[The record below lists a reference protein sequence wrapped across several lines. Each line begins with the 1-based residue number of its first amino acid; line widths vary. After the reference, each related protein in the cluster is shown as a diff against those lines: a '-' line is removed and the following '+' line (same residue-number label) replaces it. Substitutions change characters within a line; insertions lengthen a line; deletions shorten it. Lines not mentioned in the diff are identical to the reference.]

1 MNTQRNKKNKTL
13 LKLANSSKSIRIR
26 VVSWRGCN
34 IRRDMS
40 DKKIWRRAG
49 MPRKWS
55 DSSALP
61 FAWFSPFGDGRELTL
76 LIDNDN
82 KLYYKKSSDKTITQ
96 LASLSAKPILA
107 KTSTEGF
114 IRLLLRH
121 SPDVYLTYDRDL
133 TVTFHG
139 EMPALPAVRIMASEF
154 NTLYTKVPA
163 ISLSGSSQST
173 SGSQL
178 NSADCRLLTNTLIDS
193 YNTLMQSAKNSRY
206 CVQPVMTRYRLLDAA
221 GNSLAVGPTIAL
233 STADGFSASGSI
245 IQTSSDSLQ
254 TLSEGRIEMGVYRP
268 ALITPDT
275 LPAPWNKLVSKLV
288 IEMTDEIDPLDGN
301 LSAPHAI
308 QRNSQSGLV
317 TVTSHLPG
325 FAVGTTIDRGRLQ
338 SLGLSAM
345 NSPMRVAAEFNNPFG
360 GGIAAAGSIV
370 TFSAP
375 DSSSATISLD
385 NDSVGTEM
393 RTWSTALDTG
403 RETILCN
410 PLRRSIGGWSPD
422 CFIASRDAAT
432 SSNWRL
438 ATSVLL
444 STPAGDIRVK
454 NEYNGVGLAPTS
466 LGSVISY
473 PSEDASEIRF
483 SYLSPN
489 GVVYEADF
497 PLTPII
503 GRGCATYV
511 SPGMERI
518 TLTKTVTSYLPLGS
532 TPTAKLET
540 GVAEIYH
547 SSDIGQLVDS
557 YRVSTSP
564 IHAVKVVP
572 RSGSGWDFSRLKLL
586 FFGESGIHLATLG
599 CNATF
604 NSVAPIDI
612 RPINSANAVTDAT
625 ASTGAA
631 IIVYA
636 GDDLISI
643 SGQKV
648 KTLVASLPQQIK
660 TKVAR
665 FDNVAIGWEERFN
678 EIWLTTSLPDIP
690 LLRITENGDII
701 EARLPEIS
709 TPYDVT
715 TISNSALRFCQI
727 GATLL
732 LATDTTTYNLSD
744 EELSRLLAV
753 SLQKRLQA
761 EGIPEWLTVNIFAS
775 TISGSFT
782 LSGDRGTEIAERLL
796 RINMS
801 GAVNSPIS
809 VRLAT
814 PYRQWFESS
823 IDIEASADL
832 TIHDEIFSQ

>member
-1 MNTQRNKKNKTL
+1 MKNSAL
-13 LKLANSSKSIRIR
+13 LKFANSPKQIKMKVIH
-26 VVSWRGCN
+26 WRGCN
-34 IRRDMS
+34 IRRDKY

-55 DSSALP
+55 NSGALP
-61 FAWFSPFGDGRELTL
+61 FAWFSPFNDGRELTL
-76 LIDNDN
+76 LIDNKN
-82 KLYYKKSSDKTITQ
+82 KLYYKNSGDKTITL

-114 IRLLLRH
+114 IRLLLKH

-133 TVTFHG
+133 MVTLHG
-139 EMPALPAVRIMASEF
+139 EMPEIPAIRIMASGF

-163 ISLSGSSQST
+163 ISLSGTSQST

-178 NSADCRLLTNTLIDS
+178 NSTDCRLLTNTLIDS
-193 YNTLMQSAKNSRY
+193 YNTLIQSAKNSRY
-206 CVQPVMTRYRLLDAA
+206 CAQPVMTRYRLLDAA

-233 STADGFSASGSI
+233 STADGFSATSSI
-245 IQTSSDSLQ
+245 TQTSSDSLQ

-268 ALITPDT
+268 AVIAPNE
-275 LPAPWNKLVSKLV
+275 LPAPWNKLISKLV
-288 IEMTDEIDPLDGN
+288 IEMTDEIDPLDSN

-325 FAVGTTIDRGRLQ
+325 FAVGTTIDKGRLQ
-338 SLGLSAM
+338 SLGQSAM
-345 NSPMRVAAEFNNPFG
+345 KAPMRIAAEFNNPFG
-360 GGIAAAGSIV
+360 GGIASAGSIV

-375 DSSSATISLD
+375 ESSSATTSSD
-385 NDSVGTEM
+385 NDSVGVEM
-393 RTWSTALDTG
+393 RSWSAALDTG
-403 RETILCN
+403 KETILCN
-410 PLRRSIGGWSPD
+410 PLLRSLGGWSPD
-422 CFIASRDAAT
+422 CFIASRDAEIST
-432 SSNWRL
+432 SWRL
-438 ATSVLL
+438 ATSVKL
-444 STPAGDIRVK
+444 STPAGDVRVK

-483 SYLSPN
+483 TYLSPN

-503 GRGCATYV
+503 GRGYASYV

-518 TLTKTVTSYLPLGS
+518 LLTKTVSSYLPLGS
-532 TPTAKLET
+532 TPTARLET

-564 IHAVKVVP
+564 IHTVKVAP

-586 FFGESGIHLATLG
+586 FFGESGTLLATLG
-599 CNATF
+599 SNATF
-604 NSVAPIDI
+604 HSVAPIDN
-612 RPINSANAVTDAT
+612 RPIYSADTVTDAT
-625 ASTGAA
+625 GSAGAT
-631 IIVYA
+631 IIAYA

-648 KTLVASLPQQIK
+648 TTLIPALSQQIA
-660 TKVAR
+660 TKNER
-665 FDNVAIGWEERFN
+665 FSDVAIGWEERFN
-678 EIWLTTSLPDIP
+678 EIWLTTSLPDTP

-701 EARLPEIS
+701 EARLPGIS
-709 TPYDVT
+709 TTNEAST
-715 TISNSALRFCQI
+715 TSPLRFCQK

-732 LATDTTTYNLSD
+732 LATDSATYDLSD
-744 EELSRLLAV
+744 EEQSGLLAV
-753 SLQKRLQA
+753 SIQKRLQT
-761 EGIPEWLTVNIFAS
+761 EEMPEWLTANIFAS

-782 LSGDRGTEIAERLL
+782 LSGDRGTEISERLL
-796 RINMS
+796 RINLS
-801 GAVNSPIS
+801 GAINSPIS
-809 VRLAT
+809 VRLAA
-814 PYRQWFESS
+814 PYRQWLETA

-832 TIHDEIFSQ
+832 AIHDEIFNR